1 MKALTYKIAV
11 LCLSALT
18 TVSCSDFLQEDP
30 KGQMTNLESFTE
42 KSDLE
47 GSIHALYY
55 QVKMASGY
63 IGIYA
68 PVLMGDD
75 MTSIISKS
83 NFTDWDQ
90 FVSNDGNSMMTSGV
104 GCWSCMWNVVKAANY
119 IINGVAKTPGATA
132 DDINFAI
139 AEARFWRA
147 YAYFW
152 MVRCWGPLPIIE
164 SFQLNVDATARSEE
178 QVYDFLVKDLKFAET
193 YLPTEYTTEPWNI
206 NGMNTIA
213 TRAAAQAALA
223 QVYLT
228 MAGWPLNKGT
238 EYYKLAADKAK
249 EVIDQVE
256 NGTYKYQLFD
266 EFWKVY
272 SRQYNKTNAEIILP
286 VYFTKDFGVGDAS
299 QAARGLA
306 ELPEETGGF
315 SDMRAEIKFWK
326 EFPAGPRKKA
336 IFGDVYYHNQ
346 DKKVVPWFY
355 DNVTN
360 CNNPYYVMFAFA
372 NEEVEYDQTKSYNE
386 QADGWSEQTA
396 AFIRLPE
403 VYLWYAEAVGRSGSG
418 DKTKAIELLNEVR
431 RRADGKWNDP
441 SYNYYPSTLSNEEL
455 SEAAYNE
462 HGWEIAGYYKSMT
475 TRYHDERRMNRLK
488 DHFAY
493 RLVNPEIEVTEQW
506 LKENP
511 DKADMVSGP
520 VYMKERVTMT
530 GSWDDSKM
538 YAPYPSIDTSLYPSL
553 KR

>member
-119 IINGVAKTPGATA
+119 IINGVEKTPGATA

-256 NGTYKYQLFD
+256 TVRTSTSCSTSSGKYI
-266 EFWKVY
+266 
-272 SRQYNKTNAEIILP
+272 R
-286 VYFTKDFGVGDAS
+286 AS
-299 QAARGLA
+299 TTR
-306 ELPEETGGF
+306 P
-315 SDMRAEIKFWK
+315 MRKLSCRFISPKISVWAMLRRLHADWRSF
-326 EFPAGPRKKA
+326 RKK
-336 IFGDVYYHNQ
+336 
-346 DKKVVPWFY
+346 P
-355 DNVTN
+355 
-360 CNNPYYVMFAFA
+360 
-372 NEEVEYDQTKSYNE
+372 
-386 QADGWSEQTA
+386 ADSATC
-396 AFIRLPE
+396 
-403 VYLWYAEAVGRSGSG
+403 
-418 DKTKAIELLNEVR
+418 VR
-431 RRADGKWNDP
+431 RSSSGKNFRQDHARRLSSAMYIITIRTRKWCLG
-441 SYNYYPSTLSNEEL
+441 ST
-455 SEAAYNE
+455 
-462 HGWEIAGYYKSMT
+462 T
-475 TRYHDERRMNRLK
+475 T
-488 DHFAY
+488 
-493 RLVNPEIEVTEQW
+493 
-506 LKENP
+506 
-511 DKADMVSGP
+511 
-520 VYMKERVTMT
+520 
-530 GSWDDSKM
+530 
-538 YAPYPSIDTSLYPSL
+538 
-553 KR
+553 

>member
-164 SFQLNVDATARSEE
+164 SFQLNVDATPHSEQE
-178 QVYDFLVKDLKFAET
+178 VYDFLVKDLIFAET

-249 EVIDQVE
+249 EVID
-256 NGTYKYQLFD
+256 
-266 EFWKVY
+266 
-272 SRQYNKTNAEIILP
+272 
-286 VYFTKDFGVGDAS
+286 
-299 QAARGLA
+299 
-306 ELPEETGGF
+306 
-315 SDMRAEIKFWK
+315 
-326 EFPAGPRKKA
+326 
-336 IFGDVYYHNQ
+336 
-346 DKKVVPWFY
+346 
-355 DNVTN
+355 
-360 CNNPYYVMFAFA
+360 
-372 NEEVEYDQTKSYNE
+372 
-386 QADGWSEQTA
+386 
-396 AFIRLPE
+396 
-403 VYLWYAEAVGRSGSG
+403 
-418 DKTKAIELLNEVR
+418 
-431 RRADGKWNDP
+431 
-441 SYNYYPSTLSNEEL
+441 
-455 SEAAYNE
+455 
-462 HGWEIAGYYKSMT
+462 
-475 TRYHDERRMNRLK
+475 
-488 DHFAY
+488 
-493 RLVNPEIEVTEQW
+493 
-506 LKENP
+506 
-511 DKADMVSGP
+511 
-520 VYMKERVTMT
+520 
-530 GSWDDSKM
+530 
-538 YAPYPSIDTSLYPSL
+538 
-553 KR
+553 